1 MMSQWCLSCFLLL
14 LSLCLPVWPYPNG
27 KVTQSCTSLEPYHHS
42 QGQSSPSPYLLQA
55 NASSFSP
62 GDHVEV
68 TLSGQVFKGFLL
80 QARDPTQSVPSAVG
94 SFSLTDP
101 RSTQLL
107 TCNKHQGSAVSH
119 TSKSH
124 KSLVRVIWRVPNVA
138 PAQVQFF
145 VTVVSHYDKY
155 WVKVPGPIITLHGVT
170 PGPPVPTPSSAPTP
184 KPTSSVLPGPFSSEG
199 CGLSKSCLLDPPGCD
214 PSHHPDCFYLS
225 ATTQGPPEQQ
235 SVVFELSGPSKGYIA
250 FALSRDTWMGDDDV
264 YLCLNEY
271 GRVSVEAAI
280 LRGRT
285 PPKESTQSG
294 LHSVSWR
301 ITDGIIQCRFS
312 RPVKPTNQDSDRF
325 DLEQE
330 YFLFVANGPAYQ
342 GSIGK
347 HSQQPLVSEGRVRLT
362 GTPITL
368 RGSRGPTLSRCMV
381 ALMLLAW
388 MLTGSIGTFIASFY
402 KNEWASHTLCGQ
414 KIWFQVHRGL
424 MMLTV
429 ALTAVGFCLPF
440 VYRRGWSTVL
450 ILYTVLTG
458 LHSYHRLRYIFNW
471 LHWGVGTLTE
481 VMAVATMFLG
491 VGQSS
496 LPLPSSLATHILIG
510 YASWW
515 MGFRLLLFIHK
526 HFYMTKFQ
534 AEDQCGILSD
544 QSGGRIKTSW
554 FKSLVLPVVVLGNL
568 GLLSALLSSV
578 TQL

>member
-1 MMSQWCLSCFLLL
+1 MSQWCLSCFLLL

-170 PGPPVPTPSSAPTP
+170 PRPPVPTPSSAPTP

-235 SVVFELSGPSKGYIA
+235 VLFELSGPSKGYIA
-250 FALSRDTWMGDDDV
+250 FALSWDTWMGDDDV

-285 PPKESTQSG
+285 PPKESTQVRR
-294 LHSVSWR
+294 LLR
-301 ITDGIIQCRFS
+301 QPQQITDGIIQCRFS

-368 RGSRGPTLSRCMV
+368 RGSRGPTLLKV
-381 ALMLLAW
+381 HGALMLLAW

-440 VYRRGWSTVL
+440 VYRRGWSTPAGVHPYLGCCVL
-450 ILYTVLTG
+450 ALSLLQPITACARPPPDSPRLLYLT
-458 LHSYHRLRYIFNW
+458 HPHTYYP
-471 LHWGVGTLTE
+471 
-481 VMAVATMFLG
+481 
-491 VGQSS
+491 QSS
-496 LPLPSSLATHILIG
+496 AAATVDTLSIFTAVSSHSVHLSNYTICILH
-510 YASWW
+510 YSN
-515 MGFRLLLFIHK
+515 LLD
-526 HFYMTKFQ
+526 FQ
-534 AEDQCGILSD
+534 SAPGQLCKSHP
-544 QSGGRIKTSW
+544 
-554 FKSLVLPVVVLGNL
+554 SLVLPVVVLGNL